1 MSRQPESSL
10 VICDAL
16 AGSFRADDWGLLKT
30 ETTECLI
37 GSGKKGLRHDLEL
50 LDTAVDRAKEPRAV
64 WFRFKSCCPVWF
76 RFRHVV
82 TRERLVHSC
91 GERGR
96 TRAPIH
102 HYEGVVWA
110 PPLHYPTT
118 LLPPALPVTPRPA
131 FLLLSR
137 LLLAILLTPHF
148 ILRSLHPSPLLY
160 YIPCSSPAR
169 LTPRLIPASLPDHFH
184 SNQTLALSLRF
195 CHSLHPLVSPT
206 CFTSSLHHVA
216 FPFASFSY
224 FTFSIHFLASPF
236 ASLSV
241 LSPQPFPLASLPY
254 LIHSPQHSALPPRSL
269 PMSRRF
275 TFLASHS
282 CLYSAL
288 YSVSFNTRSLFLA
301 SVLCFIS
308 SLSQAAYFTYVH
320 TLDSFH
326 YFNTPSLFLC
336 FVSLLQLL
344 ASPAP
349 LHFLISSTSSLCLSS
364 QFKKVCELS
373 LEVHATALP
382 SRLRPFSARPP
393 STVPKIAR
401 ASPSVTPDRCGRVL
415 ARDTSHPQTPATLT
429 GPPTEPPP
437 LRCTHLPN

>member
-1 MSRQPESSL
+1 MSAWY
-10 VICDAL
+10 IL
-16 AGSFRADDWGLLKT
+16 AVSVG
-30 ETTECLI
+30 
-37 GSGKKGLRHDLEL
+37 
-50 LDTAVDRAKEPRAV
+50 VP
-64 WFRFKSCCPVWF
+64 
-76 RFRHVV
+76 
-82 TRERLVHSC
+82 
-91 GERGR
+91 GR
-96 TRAPIH
+96 PYITTRAWCGRHHFITQRATRISLHQHRFTPPTSPPIP
-102 HYEGVVWA
+102 A
-110 PPLHYPTT
+110 RT

-206 CFTSSLHHVA
+206 CFTSSLHHVV

-320 TLDSFH
+320 TLDFFH

-364 QFKKVCELS
+364 QVYHFAS
-373 LEVHATALP
+373 LPRFT
-382 SRLRPFSARPP
+382 SRLPYASLLFTSPHFILLPHFSALRLLFIL
-393 STVPKIAR
+393 TFNIFL
-401 ASPSVTPDRCGRVL
+401 SPL
-415 ARDTSHPQTPATLT
+415 ALCLRLSYLSY
-429 GPPTEPPP
+429 PPP
-437 LRCTHLPN
+437 PG